1 MAEVLLDLR
10 DAAQVLSIRPA
21 TLRSYIKQG
30 RANAVRMGKRWRVS
44 LAEVDRLASE
54 GVSAPSL
61 LRAGAAPL
69 DLGALLAPST
79 PEAIA
84 RRLEALKAYD
94 TGAEVEDEEERDE
107 AQTRAEA
114 ILEGLHSDHAPT
126 RNAAIIALSHADEET
141 SRIVEE
147 AAARAVEEWQG
158 EEDDLSDWR
167 ALDAEPFR
175 FPEEAPDFLT
185 GLYRSDAQGEEVAA

>member
-44 LAEVDRLASE
+44 RAEVDRLASE
-54 GVSAPSL
+54 GVTAPSL
-61 LRAGAAPL
+61 LGASAAPL

-84 RRLEALKAYD
+84 RRLAALETLGEGHAP
-94 TGAEVEDEEERDE
+94 AESDEP
-107 AQTRAEA
+107 QTRAEA
-114 ILEGLHSDHAPT
+114 ILAGLHSDHAPT

-185 GLYRSDAQGEEVAA
+185 GLYRSDAKEEEAAA